1 MSETIAIESNSG
13 SAPSKGVLRVNVAE
27 RPFKLR
33 DSSSTRTIVCVIFN
47 SYSLFANFS
56 LEIIL
61 GSNTALR
68 RLLSFNRM
76 RFLNRN
82 RLYFFMTES
91 SLLTELISLSA
102 QKFPQ
107 AMALTSGNQNMSYKD
122 LYVNVKQFASGLLN
136 LGLERSERVAIYLEK
151 RFETVIASFGAPAA
165 GAVFV
170 PVNPLLKPEQVAFIL
185 RDCNVRVLVTSP
197 ERLALMKDA
206 LAECHDLRHVVV
218 TDSVA
223 DADLTGQSG
232 TNNED
237 PRVTGPVQLTF
248 WRDLL
253 GSPPRPGHRLID
265 TDMAAIL
272 YTSGST
278 GKPKGVVLSHRN
290 MVAGAKSVASYLENN
305 AQDTLLAAL
314 PLSFDAGFSQLTTAF
329 HAGARVVLLNYLMPR
344 DVLKAMARE
353 GVTGLTAVPPLY
365 IQLATLDWPTSI
377 NDKLRYF
384 ANTGGRMPRE
394 TLNVLRQQVPQAKP
408 FLMYGLT
415 EAFRSTYL
423 PPEEVDRR
431 PDSIG
436 KAIPNAEILVLRED
450 GSPCSPEEPGELVH
464 RGALVGLGYWND
476 ADKTAE
482 RYKLLASD
490 APGRQAGLQLPEYAV
505 FSGDTVRRD
514 AQGFLYFI
522 GRRDEMMKTSGYRV
536 SPTEVEEILY
546 STQLVGECVA
556 FGVEHPSLGHAIH
569 VIATQASNTGARG
582 LNDLMLECRT
592 RMPAYMVPASIE
604 FVDGS
609 LPRNPN
615 GKIDRKFLSAEWA
628 RRHAA

>member
-1 MSETIAIESNSG
+1 MIESTLLSELIG
-13 SAPSKGVLRVNVAE
+13 LAAE
-27 RPFKLR
+27 RTPQA
-33 DSSSTRTIVCVIFN
+33 I
-47 SYSLFANFS
+47 
-56 LEIIL
+56 
-61 GSNTALR
+61 ALT
-68 RLLSFNRM
+68 NGA
-76 RFLNRN
+76 
-82 RLYFFMTES
+82 S
-91 SLLTELISLSA
+91 SLSYGDLSA
-102 QKFPQ
+102 
-107 AMALTSGNQNMSYKD
+107 SVS
-122 LYVNVKQFASGLLN
+122 QFSSGLMG
-136 LGLERSERVAIYLEK
+136 LGMGRSERVAIYLEK

-185 RDCNVRVLVTSP
+185 RDCNVSVLVTSP
-197 ERLALMKDA
+197 ERLALMKEV

-218 TDSVA
+218 TESGAPSAPA
-223 DADLTGQSG
+223 DASLTGPLALVS
-232 TNNED
+232 
-237 PRVTGPVQLTF
+237 

-253 GSPPRPGHRLID
+253 SNASRSGHRVID
-265 TDMAAIL
+265 VDMAAIL

-329 HAGARVVLLNYLMPR
+329 HVGARVVLLNYLMPR
-344 DVLKAMARE
+344 DVLKTMECER
-353 GVTGLTAVPPLY
+353 VTGLTAVPPLY
-365 IQLATLDWPTSI
+365 IQLAQLEWPMAI
-377 NDKLRYF
+377 NENLRYF

-394 TLNVLRQQVPQAKP
+394 TLTSLRQRVPKAKP

-423 PPEEVDRR
+423 PPDEVDRR

-450 GSPCSPEEPGELVH
+450 GTPCSPEESGELVH
-464 RGALVGLGYWND
+464 RGALVGMGYWND
-476 ADKTAE
+476 AEKTAE

-490 APGRQAGLQLPEYAV
+490 APGRQPGLQLPEYAV
-505 FSGDTVRRD
+505 FSGDTVRMD
-514 AQGFLYFI
+514 AEGFLYFI

-546 STQLVGECVA
+546 ATRLVGECVA
-556 FGVEHPSLGHAIH
+556 FGVDHPTLGHAIH
-569 VIATQASNTGARG
+569 VIATPVGFTGAID
-582 LNDLMLECRT
+582 LNALMSECRA
-592 RMPAYMVPASIE
+592 RMPAYMVPAGIE
-604 FVDGS
+604 AAVGP

-615 GKIDRKFLSAEWA
+615 GKIDRKLLSTDWLA
-628 RRHAA
+628 RHAA